1 MCSPKTP
8 IREWKSTQREGED
21 TGSMDTDKGL
31 CWDYINNSHKP
42 KQLNEKWAKGLIG
55 TSQKRISKQ
64 PMNIWK
70 VLLTNHQGNKNSNF
84 YTCDNTHQ
92 MANMM
97 GKTKSEGRCG
107 DRNPSTQLTGGKGE
121 YNLFGKW
128 FGFG

>member
-1 MCSPKTP
+1 MFTKDTNKRMK
-8 IREWKSTQREGED
+8 INTERGRRHWQYGYWQRAV
-21 TGSMDTDKGL
+21 L
-31 CWDYINNSHKP
+31 RLHKELSYA